1 MSYMFQIT
9 ESSIVYA
16 LRQNLRDTRML
27 KHLRDTRITN
37 TNLETHDNEQKTL
50 FFFGM
55 STRECRIHI
64 EKLIT

>member
-1 MSYMFQIT
+1 MNYMLQIT

-27 KHLRDTRITN
+27 KHLRDTRITI
-37 TNLETHDNEQKTL
+37 TNKETHENEEETI
-50 FFFGM
+50 FFLGM
-55 STRECRIHI
+55 STSECRIHV